1 MINKKERV
9 NIFLFLRGAVG
20 TLLLMCILFMSAGTG
35 IASET
40 ASDAIIQNAR
50 NETEM
55 LLAIRNAAWLKYT
68 DEWDS
73 YLETRKTN
81 PAASAP
87 VFSSIRL
94 TGGNGLVTGGYLPDS
109 FPVSN
114 YVITPSGNELNV
126 STILDAASASLVPN
140 FLPLAQVS
148 GGNVTLKV
156 TRPGATAGLSFF
168 LDKYAANEMGNFST
182 IEWLDGYGFI
192 SVDSIEVNN
201 ISSQNGGPV
210 NIAGGAAISGDASV
224 TGDMTVSGTVTAA
237 RGNFGALGGTRLE
250 GDLDANG
257 HNIHSAGIVSGKTGN
272 FENLGATKLAGN
284 MDANGK
290 NITGAGN
297 VSAQNFTA
305 SGKVSGNTGEFSG
318 DISARNVT
326 ASETVKGKT
335 GNFDNLG
342 ATKLAG
348 NMDANGKNI
357 TGAGRIEGK
366 TVEGDTGNF
375 DRLGKTTLDG
385 DMSAS
390 NHNISGTGTV
400 SMGTG
405 EFTTAKANTLTAKTA
420 GGTIAVASPMNITGK
435 LTASGDAV
443 FAGGM
448 TVDKNMETKG
458 DIALWAPANGK
469 WNRGIY
475 VKDAAGNT
483 MGGIAASGRG
493 ADMESIFIGYG
504 NNPSSMKKGIFIGP
518 DGVTNV
524 SGNFSAAAVNA
535 GSGIIQTT
543 GEVKGGTASFPVVKA
558 NVIDSNGAAS
568 IEIRRAV
575 ALGNNSIT
583 TRGAGTFDTV
593 NITSDKTSALR
604 VVGRINAGSA
614 GIAGNLSAGTISVS
628 GKITAGEV
636 SATNGSFKTLAVNG
650 KKGTQLDP
658 YDFYVKHAKNAS
670 FADTATN
677 ANYATNAGKA
687 VNADY
692 ATRSSTTALADDSKK
707 LEGYTLNEILKKV
720 TGSSTGI
727 PHIVVNRTSGSQTL
741 AVTAGVWYKID
752 ISGSAGIGKNTT
764 VSYENSES
772 SWTETVVVNGG
783 TGANY
788 VFYVKAPATSTWTIT
803 FYQAPAITGVLRGGA
818 AVEVKDGATIIV
830 VAGGGG
836 GGGRYDG
843 THGGR
848 AGYGNGAVAG
858 VAGTALYGNV
868 AGGAGG
874 AAASGTR
881 AGVGNGGSGYTRG
894 GGGGS
899 WLGVTGITY
908 AAGGGGGSSYL
919 NTGYGSMKQEVPGNP
934 YVNYATPYVKIWRMY

>member
-1 MINKKERV
+1 
-9 NIFLFLRGAVG
+9 
-20 TLLLMCILFMSAGTG
+20 
-35 IASET
+35 
-40 ASDAIIQNAR
+40 
-50 NETEM
+50 
-55 LLAIRNAAWLKYT
+55 
-68 DEWDS
+68 
-73 YLETRKTN
+73 
-81 PAASAP
+81 
-87 VFSSIRL
+87 
-94 TGGNGLVTGGYLPDS
+94 
-109 FPVSN
+109 
-114 YVITPSGNELNV
+114 
-126 STILDAASASLVPN
+126 
-140 FLPLAQVS
+140 
-148 GGNVTLKV
+148 
-156 TRPGATAGLSFF
+156 
-168 LDKYAANEMGNFST
+168 
-182 IEWLDGYGFI
+182 
-192 SVDSIEVNN
+192 
-201 ISSQNGGPV
+201 
-210 NIAGGAAISGDASV
+210 
-224 TGDMTVSGTVTAA
+224 
-237 RGNFGALGGTRLE
+237 
-250 GDLDANG
+250 
-257 HNIHSAGIVSGKTGN
+257 
-272 FENLGATKLAGN
+272 
-284 MDANGK
+284 
-290 NITGAGN
+290 
-297 VSAQNFTA
+297 
-305 SGKVSGNTGEFSG
+305 
-318 DISARNVT
+318 
-326 ASETVKGKT
+326 
-335 GNFDNLG
+335 
-342 ATKLAG
+342 
-348 NMDANGKNI
+348 MDANGKNI

-707 LEGYTLNEILKKV
+707 LEGYTLNEILKKAS
-720 TGSSTGI
+720 GSSVGI
-727 PHIVVNRTSGSQTL
+727 SHMLVNRTSGSQTL
-741 AVTAGVWYKID
+741 NVTAGVWYKID
-752 ISGSAGIGKNTT
+752 ISGSAGIGKTT
-764 VSYENSES
+764 TITRENSEEYS
-772 SWTETVVVNGG
+772 TNTYISYGG

-803 FYQAPAITGVLRGGA
+803 VYQAPAITGVPRGGA
-818 AVEVKDGATIIV
+818 AVEVKDGTTIIV

-836 GGGRYDG
+836 GAGAQTGSLAVNNSN
-843 THGGR
+843 GGR

-858 VAGTALYGNV
+858 VAGTALGAT

-894 GGGGS
+894 GAGLTWNGR
-899 WLGVTGITY
+899 TY
-908 AAGGGGGSSYL
+908 ASGGGGGSSYL
-919 NTGYGSMKQEVPGNP
+919 NTGYGSMKQEMPGNP